1 MPDYQ
6 WKAAKS
12 DGSIVNGAVQ
22 APSKQQA
29 ISQLQAQGLVLLQIE
44 SIAASV
50 DSAKFSIESSSS
62 KNIFQSGKREI
73 TRADVLVLT
82 TELSIMLQ
90 AGLSLDRSLRVLAE
104 MNVAPAVA
112 KIVSAL
118 LADVKDGMPL
128 SKALGKH
135 PAHFGDFYVNMVR
148 SGEASGQ
155 LAEVLGRLVEHL
167 ERLQSLRQ
175 SVISALTY
183 PAILLV
189 VAMLSLV
196 AMLGFVV
203 PQFESLFEGMG
214 DALPYPTKFIMSI
227 GHAFSAYG
235 VYIFLA
241 VISLVSALRW
251 WLRSPE
257 GNKWLQAILLKLPL
271 IGSLL
276 AKYNLT
282 LYARTL
288 GTLLGNGVA
297 LPAALKIATET
308 VQNSR
313 IQGAL
318 VGILGMVKEGSKVA
332 KAMQSSGTF
341 DLLAVNLVK
350 VGEETGRLGPMFLEL
365 AQILNRDVELG
376 IKRALTLLE
385 PLLILLLGLMIA
397 SIIVSILMGILAVN
411 DLAV

>member
-1 MPDYQ
+1 MPDFQ
-6 WKAAKS
+6 WKAAKP
-12 DGSIVNGAVQ
+12 DGSIVNGTIQ
-22 APSKQQA
+22 ASSKPQA
-29 ISQLQAQGLVLLQIE
+29 ISQLQAQGLLLLQIE
-44 SIAASV
+44 PATTSADNVQPSV
-50 DSAKFSIESSSS
+50 EAKTG
-62 KNIFQSGKREI
+62 KNILRSHQRDI

-90 AGLSLDRSLRVLAE
+90 AGLSLDRCLRVLAE

-112 KIVSAL
+112 NIVSSL

-128 SKALGKH
+128 SKALNKY
-135 PAHFGDFYVNMVR
+135 PNIFGDFYVNMVR

-155 LAEVLGRLVEHL
+155 LGEVLGRLVEHL

-183 PAILLV
+183 PAILLA

-203 PQFESLFEGMG
+203 PQFQSLFEGMG
-214 DALPYPTKFIMSI
+214 EALPYPTRLIMSI

-235 VYIFLA
+235 LYMFLA
-241 VISLVSALRW
+241 AIGCTWAMRW
-251 WLRSPE
+251 WLRSPGGSE
-257 GNKWLQAILLKLPL
+257 WLQATLLKIPL
-271 IGSLL
+271 IGALL
-276 AKYNLT
+276 EKYNLT
-282 LYARTL
+282 LYTRTL

-313 IQGAL
+313 IKAAL
-318 VGILGMVKEGSKVA
+318 AGILGQVKEGGKVA
-332 KAMQSSGTF
+332 KAMQGSGTF

-411 DLAV
+411 DLAI